1 MATVRDTG
9 FAEFAASLLG
19 GVLDAVVN
27 AQLDQAR
34 KMLQLR
40 QAALLDDAAFAQA
53 WVSDDQVKAAAA
65 ELLAAGQHDIDETAL
80 RLDLA
85 RTQRNLLQGVLAQ
98 GLPRIVVDHG
108 RVSAR
113 LMFSVDQQTAT
124 PGALGQARVLRLRA
138 TPVQAHSP
146 AFLRLQT
153 QITSEVE
160 ISFKTVTN

>member
-1 MATVRDTG
+1 M
-9 FAEFAASLLG
+9 
-19 GVLDAVVN
+19 
-27 AQLDQAR
+27 
-34 KMLQLR
+34 
-40 QAALLDDAAFAQA
+40 
-53 WVSDDQVKAAAA
+53 
-65 ELLAAGQHDIDETAL
+65 
-80 RLDLA
+80 
-85 RTQRNLLQGVLAQ
+85 LAQ

-160 ISFKTVTN
+160 ISFKTVTD